1 MKTTLLAAALLL
13 VCASPALAED
23 VATSPAQPFQITLP
37 GGFSTFEAKTQTS
50 TTKDGKIDTTNWISK
65 APTGEAVV
73 ITVSTMPAKIL
84 DPEKMINST
93 RDALLASLKATVET
107 DEPVNGAVTSRR
119 LIFKNDAAF
128 LRARLMV
135 DDNRFY
141 QLLYVGRSAE
151 QRSMPTVAQL
161 FQSFQIS
168 H

>member
-1 MKTTLLAAALLL
+1 MKITAFAAALLL
-13 VCASPALAED
+13 SASLAAQTPA
-23 VATSPAQPFQITLP
+23 PAQPFQVTLP
-37 GGFSTFEAKTQTS
+37 AGFSGFESKSQS
-50 TTKDGKIDTTNWISK
+50 SETKDGKIETTNWIAK

-73 ITVSTMPAKIL
+73 VTVSTMPAKIN

-107 DEPVNGAVTSRR
+107 DEPVQADVPYRR

-141 QLLYVGRSAE
+141 QVLYVGRNAG
-151 QRSMPTVAQL
+151 QRNAPAVGQ
-161 FQSFQIS
+161 FFDSFKIS
-168 H
+168 E